1 MASRS
6 AKILTRIGVPVLTIA
21 AAGLLIA
28 LFVEPFTSQ
37 ADTAATPPRIIT
49 MSGHGEA
56 KAAPDQAQLSAG
68 VTTQAKT
75 AREALAAN
83 TTAMNRVF
91 ATLKQAGIPAKAIQ
105 TSNFSVS
112 PQYPNYNS
120 SNPEPRRIIGY
131 QVSNTVSV
139 NVDDLARLGPTLDA
153 LVSAGANQVGG
164 VSFSITDPRPLL
176 AKARADA
183 VKDAQA
189 RAETYAKAAGIS
201 LGTIMN
207 INEGGGN
214 VPQPMFKA
222 MAMRAESAPVPVAA
236 GEETIAAD
244 VSISWQIR

>member
-1 MASRS
+1 MASRP

-28 LFVEPFTSQ
+28 LFVEPFASQ
-37 ADTAATPPRIIT
+37 ADTATTPQRIIT

-68 VTTQAKT
+68 VTTEAKT
-75 AREALAAN
+75 ARAALSAN
-83 TTAMNRVF
+83 TAAMNKVF
-91 ATLKQAGIPAKAIQ
+91 ATLKQAGIPGKAIQ

-112 PQYPNYNS
+112 PQYPSYNS
-120 SNPEPRRIIGY
+120 SNPQPRQIIGY

-139 NVDDLARLGPTLDA
+139 SVDDLSRLGPTLDA
-153 LVSAGANQVGG
+153 LVSAGANNVGG
-164 VSFSITDPRPLL
+164 VSFSISDPQPLL
-176 AKARADA
+176 AKARAAA

-189 RAETYAKAAGIS
+189 RAETYAKAAGIK
-201 LGTIMN
+201 LGPIMS

-214 VPQPMFKA
+214 MPQPMFKT
-222 MAMRAESAPVPVAA
+222 MAMRAEAAPVPVAA